1 MYVSFLMQESH
12 YLNSIPQTKADYLQ
26 KSILFSN
33 VLVAKENMPTF
44 LQSNFSSFSRF

>member
-1 MYVSFLMQESH
+1 MQISY
-12 YLNSIPQTKADYLQ
+12 YLIAMSETNADYLQ
-26 KSILFSN
+26 KSHLFSN